1 MREALDETLDSLR
14 SPAALEALDAD
25 PYWPK
30 WDGPW
35 WRILLLHEMGL
46 SHEIPEAIV
55 ERLVESLAR
64 HLLPTFP
71 FRVEDVPP
79 GKDPVANVAC
89 HCQLGCVYQVL
100 HARGVDVDAR
110 LPWIR
115 PWFLRYQ
122 LPDGGLNCDE
132 AAYTKPVP
140 RSSIVSTLPAL
151 EAILLGTTRPF
162 TPEETRFLDRGAQ
175 YLIERRLWRSVSRGG
190 AVIDESWAKLCFP
203 RFYFYDLLRGL
214 TFLVRHAKRLE
225 RPLPLGAMAEAL
237 EILRAAGNGGL
248 ARDGQLAPG
257 RRAFEGTKTRWR
269 DKTGAW
275 HRGDEARLAGSFPLL
290 DAVSAPGAVS
300 PFLTRDMEEVHRA
313 TGDARWLTPPA

>member
-1 MREALDETLDSLR
+1 MNATVQAGLDETLDYLR
-14 SPAALEALDAD
+14 SPAALAALDAD

-46 SHEIPEAIV
+46 SRDIPPVIV
-55 ERLVESLAR
+55 EKLVESLGR

-71 FRVEDVPP
+71 FKLEDVPP
-79 GKDPVANVAC
+79 GKDPYGNVAC

-100 HARGVDVDAR
+100 FASGVDVDAR

-132 AAYTKPVP
+132 AAYTKAVP
-140 RSSIVSTLPAL
+140 KSSIVSTLPAL
-151 EAILLGTTRPF
+151 EAILLCTPRPF
-162 TPEETRFLDRGAQ
+162 TPEEIRFLDRGAQ
-175 YLIERRLWRSVSRGG
+175 YLIERRLWRSISRGG
-190 AVIDESWAKLCFP
+190 AVIDESWAKLSFP

-214 TFLVRHAKRLE
+214 VFLVRYAKRLN
-225 RPLPLGAMAEAL
+225 RPLPTEAASEAF
-237 EILRAAGNGGL
+237 EIVREHLV
-248 ARDGQLAPG
+248 DGQLAPR

-269 DKTGAW
+269 DEDGAW
-275 HRGDEARLAGSFPLL
+275 HRGEAARLARSFPLL
-290 DAVSAPGAVS
+290 EAVSEVGTTS
-300 PFLTRDMEEVHRA
+300 PFLTREFEEVRGA
-313 TGDARWLTPPA
+313 ISSVA